1 MASAEGAKQVLFCQA
16 SQICTD
22 AGACQPSSA
31 QITFTL
37 TPLKAGG
44 LYQIEYNNIKSEMQ
58 NVTGAGPFVW
68 VEGNGNTQTLLAAGD
83 KSVLWHRMNAG
94 LPPTSTIQFLTCEDA
109 S

>member
-22 AGACQPSSA
+22 TGTCQPSSA
-31 QITFTL
+31 KTTFTL
-37 TPLKAGG
+37 MPLQAGG
-44 LYQIEYNNIKSEMQ
+44 LYKIEYNDIKAEMQ
-58 NVTGAGPFVW
+58 NVTGTGPFVW
-68 VEGNGNTQTLLAAGD
+68 VEGNGKAQTLLAAGD

-94 LPPTSTIQFLTCEDA
+94 LPPTSTIQFLTCKDA